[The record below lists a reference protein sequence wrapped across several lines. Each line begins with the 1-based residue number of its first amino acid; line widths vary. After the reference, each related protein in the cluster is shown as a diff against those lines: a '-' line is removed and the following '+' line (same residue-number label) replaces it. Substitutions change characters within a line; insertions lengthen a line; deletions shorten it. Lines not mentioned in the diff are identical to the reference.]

1 MVEHSGS
8 LIDALTTSFA
18 RLVGFLAGIGTVYT
32 STSVE
37 RVDVLNFVLFSI
49 GPVDF
54 PISSCLT
61 LMGAFTALLIAS
73 ATVFKAWEEAQ
84 ARRSQRQ

>member
-1 MVEHSGS
+1 MVDHPAN

-18 RLVGFLAGIGTVYT
+18 RLLGFLAGIGTVYT

-37 RVDVLNFVLFSI
+37 RVDVLNFVLFSL

-61 LMGAFTALLIAS
+61 LLGALTAFLIAS
-73 ATVFKAWEEAQ
+73 ATVLKAWED
-84 ARRSQRQ
+84 ARSKRLKS